1 MLSPAA
7 ENSTVTGHEVN
18 VGTVDGG
25 RAAVY
30 SAATGVQF
38 PVATDSF
45 HQTEMDLHRMKKYLA
60 SFAVVAGLAA
70 IPAGASAAATCLPGQ
85 TPGVAPLYCIP
96 ATTETSAEAAQATSG
111 VAAGDLSKITPAAL
125 AGKGHLTLPG
135 TAAGPGTVKIVI
147 TAKIHGKT
155 VVLGSGETTTDSAG
169 AVTVKLTLTKAG
181 KKALKRHKGKLPVT
195 VTASF
200 APKGGGKGSS
210 ASSKGALK

>member
-1 MLSPAA
+1 
-7 ENSTVTGHEVN
+7 

-25 RAAVY
+25 RVAVY

-60 SFAVVAGLAA
+60 SFVVVVGLAA
-70 IPAGASAAATCLPGQ
+70 IPAGASAASTCAPGQ

-96 ATTETSAEAAQATSG
+96 STETPAEAAQATSG
-111 VAAGDLSKITPAAL
+111 AAIGDLSKITPAAL

-155 VVLGSGETTTDSAG
+155 VVLGSGEATTDSAG

-181 KKALKRHKGKLPVT
+181 KKALKGHRGKLPVT

-200 APKGGGKGSS
+200 VPKGGKGSS
-210 ASSKGALK
+210 VSSKGTLK